1 MSSGPG
7 QAAAA
12 GSRVNLCFYHQLRSC
27 QDMEE
32 AEVEEEKKVVVEE
45 EVESEEKVEGKDE
58 VVECM
63 ETSR

>member
-27 QDMEE
+27 QGMEE
-32 AEVEEEKKVVVEE
+32 AEVEEEKKVEVEEE
-45 EVESEEKVEGKDE
+45 EVEDE